1 MCVSYANISHMHL
14 RQRKRGEEIVWLLA
28 TERERPEHVAK
39 RGLANKRERSRET
52 YGENADMGRRE
63 CMFVI
68 ERSPG
73 DRDGTTWQIELQGV
87 CALEDA
93 PRDIEIDV
101 WMEGDN
107 TCVPEG

>member
-1 MCVSYANISHMHL
+1 M
-14 RQRKRGEEIVWLLA
+14 
-28 TERERPEHVAK
+28 AK
-39 RGLANKRERSRET
+39 RGLTNKGERSRET

-73 DRDGTTWQIELQGV
+73 DRDGTTWVGDRVTGV
-87 CALEDA
+87 CAIEDA

-107 TCVPEG
+107 TCVPDA